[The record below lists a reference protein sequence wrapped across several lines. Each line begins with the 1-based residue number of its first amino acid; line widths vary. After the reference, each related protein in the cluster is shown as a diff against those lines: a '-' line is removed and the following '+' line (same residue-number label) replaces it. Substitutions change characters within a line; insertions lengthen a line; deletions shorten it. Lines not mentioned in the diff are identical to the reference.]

1 MVDDDEDD
9 RSLFVEAVQRIDA
22 SAECVCIDNCEDA
35 LRLLKSVSN
44 TVFNYIFLDLNIP
57 RISGKQ
63 CLKEIKKIEQARA
76 IPIVIYSTSN
86 LEKDKKETK
95 DLGASYF
102 FTKPNSF
109 GELLNMVSSLLVSGK
124 AKKLCETY

>member
-9 RSLFVEAVQRIDA
+9 RSLFMEAVQRIDE

-44 TVFNYIFLDLNIP
+44 SVFNYIFLDLNIP
-57 RISGKQ
+57 RINGKQ
-63 CLKEIKKIEQARA
+63 CLREIKKIEQARA
-76 IPIVIYSTSN
+76 IPVVIYTTSN

-95 DLGASYF
+95 ELGAAYY
-102 FTKPNSF
+102 FTKPNTF
-109 GELLNMVSSLLVSGK
+109 TELVNIVGNLVSGK